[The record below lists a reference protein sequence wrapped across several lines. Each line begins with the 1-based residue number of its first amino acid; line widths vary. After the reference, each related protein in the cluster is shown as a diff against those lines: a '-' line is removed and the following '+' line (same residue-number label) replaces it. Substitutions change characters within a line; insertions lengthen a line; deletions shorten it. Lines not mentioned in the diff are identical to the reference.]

1 MATEKLIVELD
12 ARTKKLDAKLLATNK
27 RFDALEGKV
36 KKTDST
42 LALMSKTM
50 SKAKAPIV
58 AVATASLAV
67 GAAVSAMILASAKGR
82 VELDLMAKQAKTTAK
97 DFQALS
103 FATSKYGID
112 AGKIAD
118 ISKDISDKVGEFA
131 RDATGPF
138 QDFANQMR
146 LSKVEA
152 KKLAVS
158 FQDLSS
164 EQVIGKMVSMME
176 AANTPA
182 DQMTQ
187 VLESMGNDLSRLQ
200 PLFAKNSKELSILK
214 KRFDDVNKSLQITDQ
229 QADDLKKVSET
240 YGLMTTQIGNAATSI
255 SATLAPA
262 MDEFFNGVIEVV
274 PQATQV
280 IIDFINSFRSADE
293 LNSIKNIDE
302 QIKSSIET
310 MAKLEGAAV
319 RVTEAR
325 KKGQGLLNVVTTQGE
340 RRAEREFWEE
350 AERLIALKARRA
362 ELEGII
368 EAQKIADAEA
378 LAGGK
383 ISASG
388 GVATGTG
395 TDSGIGDV
403 DQIKAIADRFKTESV
418 LLEEKLELD
427 LEIIGEN
434 NELKM
439 QLQEAYLTKI
449 LEMEQ
454 DANEA
459 IADSNAAAMAKE
471 KKTKDALVKSQK
483 KLDDEEIK
491 SKIKV
496 GSAIVNAAMG
506 STAQLFQLV
515 KDAAASQIEAYGL
528 TAGARALAEL
538 GPIAG
543 PPVAAS
549 YIGWSQVAAGVVKAL
564 PLGGGGGGS
573 APGSSSGQA
582 AQQQQQPQQ
591 QSFVQETS
599 SQETSV
605 NVVGDEASTDNT
617 SITFNT
623 DGGSASDEF
632 LASMLNDNAKRG
644 AINIGRT
651 R

>member
-187 VLESMGNDLSRLQ
+187 VLESMGNDLSKLQ
-200 PLFAKNSKELSILK
+200 PLFAKNSQELLTLK
-214 KRFDDVNKSLQITDQ
+214 KRFNDVNESLQITDQ
-229 QADDLKKVSET
+229 QADDLKKVSES
-240 YGLMTTQIGNAATSI
+240 YGLMTTQLGNSATLI
-255 SATLAPA
+255 SGTLAPA
-262 MDEFFNGVIEVV
+262 MDEFFNDVIEVV

-280 IIDFINSFRSADE
+280 VVDFFNSFLEADKINSLKAINQQISESQANLLNLERERRKAMVTLTRNDIHGSGIDKVGIAKLDEAIQREKIRTEE
-293 LNSIKNIDE
+293 LNAQIGVIK
-302 QIKSSIET
+302 
-310 MAKLEGAAV
+310 
-319 RVTEAR
+319 AR
-325 KKGQGLLNVVTTQGE
+325 NEIL
-340 RRAEREFWEE
+340 RAENE
-350 AERLIALKARRA
+350 IT
-362 ELEGII
+362 
-368 EAQKIADAEA
+368 
-378 LAGGK
+378 GGK
-383 ISASG
+383 IGGGSVGSG
-388 GVATGTG
+388 VGFTP
-395 TDSGIGDV
+395 DSGIGDV
-403 DQIKAIADRFKTESV
+403 DQIKAIADRFKTESA
-418 LLEEKLELD
+418 LLEEKLNLE

-434 NELKM
+434 NELKL
-439 QLQEAYLTKI
+439 QLQEEYLTKI

-454 DANEA
+454 GANEA
-459 IADSNAAAMAKE
+459 IADSDTAAMAKE